1 MKPESLRFAKTH
13 EWVDSDG
20 AIATIGISDFAVR
33 LLTDIVFLELP
44 RVGRTVRQ
52 SATIGEIESVKAV
65 SDLYAPV
72 DGEVIEVN
80 TSLPDNLALLSDSP
94 FEKAWIARIRLSNPE
109 QAEQLMDYAA
119 YQAHCEKD
127 GH

>member
-1 MKPESLRFAKTH
+1 MTPESLRFAKTH
-13 EWVDSDG
+13 EWVASDG
-20 AIATIGISDFAVR
+20 AVATIGISDFAVR

-80 TSLPDNLALLSDSP
+80 TSLPDNLALLSESP
-94 FEKAWIARIRLSNPE
+94 FDKAWIARIRLSNPE
-109 QAEQLMDYAA
+109 QVEQLMDYAA
-119 YQAHCEKD
+119 YKLHCEKD